1 MFSKHIRDL
10 GWFIHVLSVVD
21 WLLWLNENE
30 ADLPKL
36 NINLFVK
43 QSCLFYSSVV
53 IICLSKNIFLYVS
66 GNFIYLLL
74 FLS

>member
-1 MFSKHIRDL
+1 MFLKHIGRQDSL
-10 GWFIHVLSVVD
+10 FMLPVVD

-43 QSCLFYSSVV
+43 TKLHFYFTAP
-53 IICLSKNIFLYVS
+53 L
-66 GNFIYLLL
+66 
-74 FLS
+74 